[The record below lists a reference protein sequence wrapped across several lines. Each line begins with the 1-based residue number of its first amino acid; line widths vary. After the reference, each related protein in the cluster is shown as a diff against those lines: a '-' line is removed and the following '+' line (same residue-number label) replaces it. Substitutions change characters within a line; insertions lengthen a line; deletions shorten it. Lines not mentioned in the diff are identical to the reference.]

1 MFRRIRKRFGV
12 LLIVCIMFST
22 GAQAYEATT
31 LRHGSRGEEVAALQ
45 QALISLG
52 YLKGNADGIYGNK
65 TENAVRSFQKKNR
78 LTADGLAGSKTRA
91 LLQSLLAGAS
101 DASIRD
107 QDGTGATDSS
117 GADATSAASG
127 PSAASLPASSSWF
140 SGSYAAIRSGQT
152 GSRVR
157 LLQRALI
164 SLKYLKG
171 IADGKFGP
179 ATLAAV
185 KAYQKAAGLSVDGVA
200 GKKTLAALEK
210 SLAGASS
217 SREEG
222 TGKTDSEALPASASE
237 DPPVQESGNL
247 NPLMSL
253 PDTSSL
259 RLLSWFDEV
268 KPALSSGQHLLIL
281 DPASGLNWTLRVY
294 ARGRHCDAE
303 PLTAKDTATM
313 VAAFGGINTWNQ
325 KAVYVRLPDGRWTV
339 GSTHDMPH
347 DSGSI
352 KDNGFSG
359 HLCVHFLRTMEEAKQ
374 NDPNYGV
381 SNQKTIRAFW
391 TKLTGE
397 NIAE

>member
-1 MFRRIRKRFGV
+1 MFRRIRKRCGV

-52 YLKGNADGIYGNK
+52 YLKGNADGIYGNR

-78 LTADGLAGSKTRA
+78 LTADGLAGAKTRA
-91 LLQSLLAGAS
+91 LIQSLLAGAA
-101 DASIRD
+101 ASPIRD
-107 QDGTGATDSS
+107 NAGQV
-117 GADATSAASG
+117 AAE
-127 PSAASLPASSSWF
+127 PSASDTGKSAEPSAPSASSAWF

-171 IADGKFGP
+171 SADGKFGP

-210 SLAGASS
+210 SMADGSASS
-217 SREEG
+217 QEEAA
-222 TGKTDSEALPASASE
+222 GKAASEAFPASASE
-237 DPPVQESGNL
+237 DQPVQESGNL

-253 PDTSSL
+253 PDASSL
-259 RLLSWFDEV
+259 RLMSWFDEV